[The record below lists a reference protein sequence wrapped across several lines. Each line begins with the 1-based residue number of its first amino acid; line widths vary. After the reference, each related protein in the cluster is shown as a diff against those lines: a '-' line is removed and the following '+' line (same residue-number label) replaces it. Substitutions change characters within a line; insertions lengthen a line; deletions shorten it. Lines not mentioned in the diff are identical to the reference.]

1 MLKKV
6 QHIYSKQIH
15 DTQSYEFYRE
25 TLILNVFYKDIHC
38 YNIYSMQCDL
48 DIIINELRL

>member
-6 QHIYSKQIH
+6 QHIYSKQKH

-25 TLILNVFYKDIHC
+25 TLILNEFFK
-38 YNIYSMQCDL
+38 
-48 DIIINELRL
+48 